1 MAFGQD
7 AKEEKAVA
15 TLESPIF
22 ENIPSQCWHF
32 VFSLN
37 VSTQSLLD
45 LMNPGTYQSFVV
57 KPTRFYFPP
66 AINCFRLLS
75 PISNFLPLLF
85 TSALCWIRPAKASNR
100 WQSPSIHW
108 IPTFLLTY
116 GNWVSQTLKLA
127 GNWGKSWSN
136 LRKDTRSDRECSFFF
151 LFLWSWKLFLGC
163 G

>member
-37 VSTQSLLD
+37 VSKLIRLNESRHLSIFRSK
-45 LMNPGTYQSFVV
+45 TYKVL
-57 KPTRFYFPP
+57 FPP

-136 LRKDTRSDRECSFFF
+136 LRKDTRSDRECSFSSF
-151 LFLWSWKLFLGC
+151 FLWSWKLFLGC